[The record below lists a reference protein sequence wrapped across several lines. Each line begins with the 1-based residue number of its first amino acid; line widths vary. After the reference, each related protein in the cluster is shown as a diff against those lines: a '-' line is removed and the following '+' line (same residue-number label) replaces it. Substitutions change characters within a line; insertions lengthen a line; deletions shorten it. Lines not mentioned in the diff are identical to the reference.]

1 MSFDSLNLSSQ
12 STSVPIKQNSDVDW
26 QPMQKLASVDDSF
39 MDWPIQKSVSDDSLE
54 DSLEDSLDNSFEDSD
69 TLDCK
74 FTFQPRKRKSALN
87 RPIFFDN
94 PLNEVLDIDTEND
107 DIAEIST
114 ESDED
119 FNEFQD
125 TFENYSAPPFEIP
138 SNSSNESVDN

>member
-87 RPIFFDN
+87 RMHY
-94 PLNEVLDIDTEND
+94 T
-107 DIAEIST
+107 
-114 ESDED
+114 
-119 FNEFQD
+119 
-125 TFENYSAPPFEIP
+125 
-138 SNSSNESVDN
+138 NS